1 MYKNS
6 GIHEVEKRV
15 NKMERNL
22 SASEFNHMINLRSL
36 IRDHHVY
43 RNILNP
49 SLAARPHD
57 WEQALE
63 HNKYAISIYKKKKN
77 DCDELAGHATAEI
90 LSLLYHFLWA
100 SDDNFSLCKVVWQ
113 ILILILIA
121 NKKGFIT
128 QN

>member
-63 HNKYAISIYKKKKN
+63 HNKYAITIYKKEKN

-113 ILILILIA
+113 ILILILKA

>member
-1 MYKNS
+1 
-6 GIHEVEKRV
+6 
-15 NKMERNL
+15 MERNL

-57 WEQALE
+57 WEQVLE
-63 HNKYAISIYKKKKN
+63 HNKYAITIYKKEKN

-113 ILILILIA
+113 ILILILKA